1 MAYIEPQ
8 YDKSGNITHYRLFT
22 SNRYDYKG
30 RQIRKTQMWWPKDK
44 NISQRKM
51 KQEALKAAF
60 EFEEK
65 LEQGYQYDE
74 NQTFAEY
81 AQYVMDL
88 KERNGLAPTT
98 LERYQGLLERI
109 NGAIGHMKLKDI
121 RPQHLNQFYK
131 DLAEYGVRE
140 DTSRA
145 RPRRILAKKLK
156 ALEIPKYQIAEKCH
170 VSQSTLNAA
179 IRGDTVRME
188 TAKGISEA
196 LGYDISDLFTP
207 EENTNPLSAKTILE
221 HHRLISTIFA
231 QADKEL
237 LIPYNP
243 AAKATPPKVKKHKV
257 ESFQP
262 EDMEDIVS
270 TLQNA
275 PLKWK
280 AMSYVLIDTGCRRGE
295 LMGLQWKHIDFDK
308 GTMMIEQ
315 ALLYTK
321 EKGVYVGPPKNGQP
335 RAVYLAPESLDVL
348 RKWHKEQ
355 LRIRM
360 KNGLIWKDTGFI
372 FTKDDGT
379 PMHPDSITDWL
390 GKFSKAED
398 LPHIHPHLFRHTA
411 ASTMIANGIDLVTT
425 AAELGHTDATTTAKI
440 YAHQIAKARAA
451 AAGVRAGVFAT
462 IRKAE

>member
-1 MAYIEPQ
+1 MAYIEPK
-8 YDKSGNITHYRLFT
+8 YNKEGDLTHYRIAA
-22 SNRYDYKG
+22 SCGYDYKG
-30 RQIRKTQMWWPKDK
+30 RQIRKYKTWWPDDRNMSKRQMAK
-44 NISQRKM
+44 
-51 KQEALKAAF
+51 KAMQAACDF
-60 EFEEK
+60 ELK
-65 LEQGYQYDE
+65 LEQGYQVDD
-74 NQTFAEY
+74 NQKFADY
-81 AQYVMDL
+81 AEYVMDL
-88 KERNGLAPTT
+88 KQRSGLAPTT
-98 LERYQGLLERI
+98 LERYRSLLERI
-109 NGAIGHMKLKDI
+109 NGAIGHMKLKDV
-121 RPQHLNQFYK
+121 RPQHLNEFYK

-145 RPRRILAKKLK
+145 KPKRILAKKLK
-156 ALEIPKYQIAEKCH
+156 ALDIPKYQIAEKCK

-179 IRGDTVRME
+179 IRGDSVRME
-188 TAKGISEA
+188 TAQGISDA
-196 LGYDISDLFTP
+196 LGYDLSELFTP
-207 EENTNPLSAKTILE
+207 ITNTSPLSSKTILE

-262 EDMEDIVS
+262 EDMEDIVN

-275 PLKWK
+275 PIKWK

-295 LMGLQWKHIDFDK
+295 LMGLQWKHIDFKK

-321 EKGVYVGPPKNGQP
+321 DKGVYVGPPKNGQP
-335 RAVYLAPESLDVL
+335 RAVCLAPESLDIL
-348 RKWHKEQ
+348 KKWHKEQ

-360 KNGLIWKDTGFI
+360 KNGLIWQDTGFI